1 MLLKKIC
8 HIYQHSHNSHITNT
22 IKADRFA
29 FLKLNLSAYLSGTI
43 IPTLSGIVY
52 SHSIV
57 DGGFDEIS

>member
-8 HIYQHSHNSHITNT
+8 HIYQHSHNSHITST

-43 IPTLSGIVY
+43 Y
-52 SHSIV
+52 SYSIRNGLLPL
-57 DGGFDEIS
+57 DC

>member
-1 MLLKKIC
+1 MDRVKCYKKIC
-8 HIYQHSHNSHITNT
+8 HIYQHSRNSQITST

-29 FLKLNLSAYLSGTI
+29 FLKLNLSAYLS
-43 IPTLSGIVY
+43 PTLSGMVY